1 MTTKAD
7 ATGNA
12 ANTGPVE
19 VVTLGEAL
27 VSFVATTPGPLAEAR
42 SFERHIAGAEANV
55 AVGLAR
61 LGHTVS
67 LIGRVGGDGFG
78 TAIRRHLRG
87 EGVDVRHLATDPDAT
102 TGIMFRERRVL
113 GAVDV
118 LYARAGSA
126 GSRVSPEDVERAGV
140 DGVFAGASW
149 LHLTGITPALS
160 ESARAAVVRA
170 VELAAA
176 ANLTVSLDV
185 NLRRR
190 LWPDD
195 VAAPVLR
202 SIAAGVDVV
211 LGSPDELAA
220 IAGRPDERDA
230 DPTHLARATLDLGPG
245 LVVVKLGSGGAVA
258 VSRDGESVACP
269 AVAVASVVDPV
280 GAGDAFCAGFIV
292 SRLDGAD
299 LEDALRAANA
309 CGASAVA
316 ASGDMAGLPERAEL
330 DRLLAGGG
338 PDTLR

>member
-1 MTTKAD
+1 VTEAA
-7 ATGNA
+7 ATPA
-12 ANTGPVE
+12 IE
-19 VVTLGEAL
+19 IVTLGEAL

-42 SFERHIAGAEANV
+42 AFERHIAGAEANV

-61 LGHTVS
+61 LGHSVAF
-67 LIGRVGGDGFG
+67 IGRVGPDGFG

-87 EGVDVRHLATDPDAT
+87 EGVDVRHLTTDPEAT
-102 TGIMFRERRVL
+102 TGIMFRERRAL

-126 GSRVSPEDVERAGV
+126 GSTLDPANIERAAA
-140 DGVFAGASW
+140 DGTFAGARW

-160 ESARAAVVRA
+160 ERARAAVVRA
-170 VELAAA
+170 LELARAA
-176 ANLTVSLDV
+176 ELTVSLDV

-202 SIAAGVDVV
+202 SIAAVADIV

-220 IAGRPDERDA
+220 IAGRHDDGKGDPA
-230 DPTHLARATLDLGPG
+230 DLARAVLDLGPS
-245 LVVVKLGSGGAVA
+245 LAVVKLGSGGAVA
-258 VSRDGESVACP
+258 VSRDGEPVASP
-269 AVAVASVVDPV
+269 AMAVTSVVDPV
-280 GAGDAFCAGFIV
+280 GAGDAFCAGFIDA
-292 SRLDGAD
+292 RLEAAD
-299 LEDALRAANA
+299 LAGALRAANA

-330 DRLLAGGG
+330 DRLLATGG

>member
-1 MTTKAD
+1 MTES
-7 ATGNA
+7 ATDPVA
-12 ANTGPVE
+12 APPFE

-27 VSFVATTPGPLAEAR
+27 VSFVATTPGPLTEAR
-42 SFERHIAGAEANV
+42 AFERHIAGAEANV

-61 LGHTVS
+61 LGHSVAF
-67 LIGRVGGDGFG
+67 IGRVGGDGFG

-87 EGVDVRHLATDPDAT
+87 EGVDVRHLTTDPEAT
-102 TGIMFRERRVL
+102 TGIMFRERRAL

-126 GSRVSPEDVERAGV
+126 GSHLGPGDVERAAASAIFV
-140 DGVFAGASW
+140 GARW

-160 ESARAAVVRA
+160 DGARAAVVRA
-170 VELAAA
+170 LDLAHA

-190 LWPDD
+190 LWPDEI
-195 VAAPVLR
+195 AAPVLR

-220 IAGRPDERDA
+220 IAGRPDDGKVDPA
-230 DPTHLARATLDLGPG
+230 DLARAVLDLGPS
-245 LVVVKLGSGGAVA
+245 LAVVKLGSSGAVA
-258 VSRDGESVACP
+258 VSRDGDSVASP
-269 AVAVASVVDPV
+269 AMPVASIVDPV
-280 GAGDAFCAGFIV
+280 GAGDAFCAGFIAA
-292 SRLDGAD
+292 RLEGGG

-330 DRLLAGGG
+330 ERLLAAGGR
-338 PDTLR
+338 DTLR

>member
-1 MTTKAD
+1 MTEVGTTPAI
-7 ATGNA
+7 
-12 ANTGPVE
+12 E

-42 SFERHIAGAEANV
+42 AFERHIAGAEANV

-61 LGHTVS
+61 LGHSVAF
-67 LIGRVGGDGFG
+67 IGRIGGDGFG

-87 EGVDVRHLATDPDAT
+87 EGVDVRHLVTDPEAT
-102 TGIMFRERRVL
+102 TGIMFRERRAL

-126 GSRVSPEDVERAGV
+126 GSRLEPADIERAAT
-140 DGVFAGASW
+140 DGTFAGARW

-160 ESARAAVVRA
+160 EGARAAVLRA
-170 VELAAA
+170 LELARA

-190 LWPDD
+190 LWPDE
-195 VAAPVLR
+195 VAAPVLG
-202 SIAAGVDVV
+202 SIAADADVV
-211 LGSPDELAA
+211 LGSPDELTA
-220 IAGRPDERDA
+220 IAGRPDDGKVDPA
-230 DPTHLARATLDLGPG
+230 DLARAVLDLGPS
-245 LVVVKLGSGGAVA
+245 VAVVKLGSGGGLA
-258 VSRDGESVACP
+258 VSRDGQSAASP
-269 AVAVASVVDPV
+269 AIAIPYVVDPV
-280 GAGDAFCAGFIV
+280 GAGDAFCAGFIAA
-292 SRLDGAD
+292 RLEGAD
-299 LEDALRAANA
+299 LADALRAANA

-330 DRLLAGGG
+330 DRLLATGG

>member
-1 MTTKAD
+1 MTEAGTTPAI
-7 ATGNA
+7 
-12 ANTGPVE
+12 E
-19 VVTLGEAL
+19 VVTVGEAL

-42 SFERHIAGAEANV
+42 AFERHIAGAEANV

-61 LGHTVS
+61 LGHSVAF
-67 LIGRVGGDGFG
+67 IGRVGGDGFG

-87 EGVDVRHLATDPDAT
+87 EGVDVRHLVTDQEAT
-102 TGIMFRERRVL
+102 TGIMFRERRAL

-126 GSRVSPEDVERAGV
+126 GSRLDPADIERAAI
-140 DGVFAGASW
+140 DGSFVEARW

-160 ESARAAVVRA
+160 EGARAAVVRA
-170 VELAAA
+170 LELARAS
-176 ANLTVSLDV
+176 NLTVSLDV

-190 LWPDD
+190 LWPDE

-202 SIAAGVDVV
+202 SIAAGADIV

-220 IAGRPDERDA
+220 IADRPDDGKA
-230 DPTHLARATLDLGPG
+230 DPGDLARAVLDLGPG
-245 LVVVKLGSGGAVA
+245 LAVVKLGSGGAVA
-258 VSRDGESVACP
+258 VSRDGESVASP
-269 AVAVASVVDPV
+269 AMAVGAVVDPV
-280 GAGDAFCAGFIV
+280 GAGDAFCAGFIAA
-292 SRLDGAD
+292 RLDGSG
-299 LEDALRAANA
+299 LGDALRSANA

-330 DRLLAGGG
+330 DRLLAAGG